1 MMASPVI
8 DELEVTK
15 KLIAWGER
23 AAKQGLD
30 LSVDLQPSIDKP
42 QQMQRLV
49 HYVRSGCPP
58 LTGIVYDAKTVCGI
72 LGFPNNCTEEAPKA
86 TDGEVVVWYGGWT
99 LGELVATGKVCNYL
113 SKEWEGWKAPAGY
126 YHTRIPVPE
135 SDRMTHDE
143 QVAYLGRSYPA
154 LKELHT
160 PVGVTA
166 LLVHFGITGEDLL
179 NESFCRCAEV
189 LPNGFYVDLY
199 VLEGC
204 VDVSRDC
211 GNSREDAVFLGAA
224 RKS

>member
-1 MMASPVI
+1 MSI
-8 DELEVTK
+8 SLQRLEQK
-15 KLIAWGER
+15 KLQVGINRLAKAGIDVER
-23 AAKQGLD
+23 WLAMCDADEAA
-30 LSVDLQPSIDKP
+30 
-42 QQMQRLV
+42 MQRLV
-49 HYVRSGCPP
+49 AAWPNRLPSFVH
-58 LTGIVYDAKTVCGI
+58 DAKTVCGV
-72 LGFPNNCTEEAPKA
+72 LGLPNNCTEEAPKA